1 VQAILREIPALT
13 QSPAGF
19 RQAAAVARAKVQ
31 AVELPALRARLGRQA
46 REWIKAERTW
56 AQNGRRY
63 RELYERLG
71 VA

>member
-1 VQAILREIPALT
+1 VLSDLL
-13 QSPAGF
+13 GD
-19 RQAAAVARAKVQ
+19 
-31 AVELPALRARLGRQA
+31 PALRARLGRQA
-46 REWIKAERTW
+46 REWVKAERTW